1 MPGNPIFSQWCERN
15 PVKALD
21 RKAAS
26 SSIEYNSARKP
37 NQKRERIFQAR
48 EGPSKVSSC
57 VYCEGD
63 HKSVDCDRVK
73 SVRDRKK
80 LLAMRKLCF
89 NRTGAKHRAA
99 ECRSK
104 YLCQKCE
111 GKHHTSI
118 CDTEPTPQRMML
130 ATGEGTMI
138 YPVVVVLVEGIQC
151 RALLDTGAGSSY
163 ASAALVRRIN
173 KQPVRT
179 EHKRNDMMMCSTTQ
193 RISVY
198 DLTLRGMDG
207 KFELKTTVNK
217 VDKGVLLT
225 IPNPCYAEVIK
236 KYHHLNGVVM
246 EDNDTKSEL
255 PIHMI
260 LGASEYSRIKTNEK
274 PKVGHP
280 GEPVAERTTHDVAW
294 KGSTTWK
301 SIRHKVVGRRLCAA
315 LQPRRLRVKRKPEG
329 DQQIVYDE
337 FVEQLDH
344 TKQGWCETGLLWRP
358 GCKHLPTNE
367 HGSIKRL
374 GCLLKRLQGKP
385 ELLEKYDE
393 IIQEQLAE
401 GIVERV
407 EEGSTERE
415 FYIPHKPVVREKAE
429 TTKVRIVFDASA
441 KANEDS
447 PSLNECLETGPPMQN
462 LLWEVLVR
470 NRVKPIALAADIKQ
484 AFLQVRI
491 RPEHRDALRF
501 HSIKNKD
508 PSAIEVLQFTR
519 ALFGLVQSPFLLAGT
534 LKVHLDK
541 LKKQYPVEVEEIQRS
556 MYVDDMITGGSVKEE
571 VLNLKKT
578 AITVFEA
585 AKFTLHKW
593 HSNEPQ
599 LESEEDTTDEQTSY
613 AKQQL
618 GVKQGETK
626 MLGLSWDKDKD
637 KLAVTF
643 PEKPVEVT
651 KRELL

>member
-1 MPGNPIFSQWCERN
+1 M
-15 PVKALD
+15 
-21 RKAAS
+21 
-26 SSIEYNSARKP
+26 
-37 NQKRERIFQAR
+37 
-48 EGPSKVSSC
+48 
-57 VYCEGD
+57 
-63 HKSVDCDRVK
+63 
-73 SVRDRKK
+73 
-80 LLAMRKLCF
+80 
-89 NRTGAKHRAA
+89 
-99 ECRSK
+99 
-104 YLCQKCE
+104 
-111 GKHHTSI
+111 
-118 CDTEPTPQRMML
+118 
-130 ATGEGTMI
+130 
-138 YPVVVVLVEGIQC
+138 
-151 RALLDTGAGSSY
+151 
-163 ASAALVRRIN
+163 
-173 KQPVRT
+173 
-179 EHKRNDMMMCSTTQ
+179 
-193 RISVY
+193 
-198 DLTLRGMDG
+198 
-207 KFELKTTVNK
+207 
-217 VDKGVLLT
+217 
-225 IPNPCYAEVIK
+225 
-236 KYHHLNGVVM
+236 
-246 EDNDTKSEL
+246 
-255 PIHMI
+255 
-260 LGASEYSRIKTNEK
+260 
-274 PKVGHP
+274 
-280 GEPVAERTTHDVAW
+280 
-294 KGSTTWK
+294 
-301 SIRHKVVGRRLCAA
+301 
-315 LQPRRLRVKRKPEG
+315 
-329 DQQIVYDE
+329 
-337 FVEQLDH
+337 
-344 TKQGWCETGLLWRP
+344 
-358 GCKHLPTNE
+358 
-367 HGSIKRL
+367 
-374 GCLLKRLQGKP
+374 
-385 ELLEKYDE
+385 
-393 IIQEQLAE
+393 
-401 GIVERV
+401 ERV